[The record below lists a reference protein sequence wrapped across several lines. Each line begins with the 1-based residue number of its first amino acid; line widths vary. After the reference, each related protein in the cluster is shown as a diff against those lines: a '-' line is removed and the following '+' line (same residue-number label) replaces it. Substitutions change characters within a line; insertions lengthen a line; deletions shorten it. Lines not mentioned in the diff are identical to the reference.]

1 MNSFFFYYPT
11 FFQTTKIQKNNIYS
25 IEYFINTYF
34 SFFQLYVN
42 TLTIPLKRLSTM
54 EQYWTTG
61 KKQLKKHLHWSKVIN

>member
-1 MNSFFFYYPT
+1 MNSFIILLSYFFSDHENT
-11 FFQTTKIQKNNIYS
+11 KNNIYS

-61 KKQLKKHLHWSKVIN
+61 KKHLHWSKVIN